1 MKPFSFLIIFLVAIA
16 CNSEKKNNVKPITIE
31 FTKEGELFFMKEK
44 DTITAIDIE
53 FARSDYE
60 QQTGLMHR
68 DDMELNQG
76 MLFVYKDE
84 RPRPTFYMKNTKI
97 ALDLIYINT
106 DQRVVEINRNAKPFD
121 ETSIRAQQPAQYV
134 LEVKAGFAD
143 KYGISDS
150 LSINFINLKK

>member
-1 MKPFSFLIIFLVAIA
+1 MKPFSFLFMFLVFIA
-16 CNSEKKNNVKPITIE
+16 CNSEKKKNVKPITIE
-31 FTKEGELFFMKEK
+31 FTKEGELFFMKKK
-44 DTITAIDIE
+44 DTITVINIE
-53 FARSDYE
+53 YARTNYE

-68 DDMELNQG
+68 DDMGMDQG

-97 ALDLIYINT
+97 ALDLIYINAEK
-106 DQRVVEINRNAKPFD
+106 RVVEINRNAKPFD
-121 ETSIRAQQPAQYV
+121 ESTIDARQPAQYV

-150 LSINFINLKK
+150 VVVDFNNIKK